1 MADKL
6 LKKRAHKVSPK
17 KTPEEQAKMAVLVG
31 TYKAK
36 RVAVSSNEFGAVLEI
51 INAHRAKALVSVNVE
66 HLLAN
71 WEIGGYLSAKIKHE
85 GWGKSTI
92 DNLVDYIHTH
102 APSERGYGRSNL
114 YSMVAVYDEFTSSD
128 FTALVARYGSR
139 IVPPLAGQFE
149 GKVIQPVAG
158 QIAGPADVQPAAAQI
173 APMPCVLAL
182 TTFTNIVEILNRTR
196 TAQER
201 LFYIVYSFRERLKK
215 LELRRCLVN
224 DTYSSLL
231 GGDKKNFSKALVA
244 SYPDSPVIF
253 KDSTF
258 VDFLN
263 LPEKHSE
270 KKLRKG
276 IVANMKDFIL
286 SIGKDFLFVGE
297 EFPVK
302 VGGSEFNI
310 DLLFYHRALQCLVA
324 FELKARSFRPADM
337 GQLEFY
343 LEALDR
349 DVKRANENPSVG
361 VLLCKN
367 ADRST
372 VEYALSR
379 SMSPAMV
386 AEYKRLMIPKEV
398 LQETFNR
405 YIGVGNGKLPKAR
418 NGHP

>member
-1 MADKL
+1 M
-6 LKKRAHKVSPK
+6 KKIDEFSP
-17 KTPEEQAKMAVLVG
+17 
-31 TYKAK
+31 
-36 RVAVSSNEFGAVLEI
+36 VLEI

-66 HLLAN
+66 HLLTN

-102 APSERGYGRSNL
+102 APRERGYGRSNL
-114 YSMVAVYDEFTSSD
+114 YSMVAVYNEFTSPE
-128 FTALVARYGSR
+128 FTELLARYGNR
-139 IVPPLAGQFE
+139 IVQSATGQLMSRGVVQSATGQLSDAEIVQMPSGQMTIPP
-149 GKVIQPVAG
+149 
-158 QIAGPADVQPAAAQI
+158 
-173 APMPCVLAL
+173 VLLL
-182 TTFTNIVEILNRTR
+182 TTFSNLVEIVNRAHS
-196 TAQER
+196 AQER
-201 LFYIVYSFRERLKK
+201 LFYIVYAYRERLNT

-244 SYPDSPVIF
+244 AYPDSPVIF
-253 KDSTF
+253 KDSAF

-302 VGGSEFNI
+302 VGGSEFKI

-349 DVKRANENPSVG
+349 DVKLANENPSVG

-405 YIGVGNGKLPKAR
+405 YIGADTGK
-418 NGHP
+418 GQ

>member
-1 MADKL
+1 MQKN
-6 LKKRAHKVSPK
+6 
-17 KTPEEQAKMAVLVG
+17 
-31 TYKAK
+31 
-36 RVAVSSNEFGAVLEI
+36 SSGDEFGAVLEI
-51 INAHRAKALVSVNVE
+51 IRVHRANALVSVNVE
-66 HLLAN
+66 HLLTN
-71 WEIGGYLSAKIKHE
+71 WEIGGYLSAKIKHD

-92 DNLVDYIHTH
+92 DGLVDYIHTH
-102 APSERGYGRSNL
+102 APNERGYGRSSL
-114 YSMVAVYDEFTSSD
+114 YSMVSVYEKFTSPEFS
-128 FTALVARYGSR
+128 ALIAKYGKR
-139 IVPPLAGQFE
+139 IEQTPSPRMADRGIVQMLSGQMA
-149 GKVIQPVAG
+149 IPQ
-158 QIAGPADVQPAAAQI
+158 
-173 APMPCVLAL
+173 VLLL
-182 TTFTNIVEILNRTR
+182 TTFSNLVEIVNRAHS
-196 TAQER
+196 AQEW
-201 LFYIVYSFRERLKK
+201 LFYVVYAYRERLNT

-244 SYPDSPVIF
+244 SYPDSPVLF
-253 KDSTF
+253 RDSAF

-270 KKLRKG
+270 KRLRRG
-276 IVANMKDFIL
+276 IVSNMKDFIL

-310 DLLFYHRALQCLVA
+310 DLLFFHRRLQCLVA
-324 FELKARSFRPADM
+324 FELKARNFKPSDM

-349 DVKRANENPSVG
+349 DVKMANENPSVG

-367 ADRST
+367 ADRSV

-386 AEYKRLMIPKEV
+386 AEYKRLMIPKDV
-398 LQETFNR
+398 LQETYDR
-405 YIGVGNGKLPKAR
+405 YIGIGEEKGSVK
-418 NGHP
+418 

>member
-1 MADKL
+1 M
-6 LKKRAHKVSPK
+6 R
-17 KTPEEQAKMAVLVG
+17 KTTQK
-31 TYKAK
+31 
-36 RVAVSSNEFGAVLEI
+36 AVSGDEFGAVLEI
-51 INAHRAKALVSVNVE
+51 IRGHRANALVSVNVE
-66 HLLAN
+66 HLLTN
-71 WEIGGYLSAKIKHE
+71 WEIGGYLSAKIKHD

-92 DNLVDYIHTH
+92 DGLVDYIHTH
-102 APSERGYGRSNL
+102 APNERGYGRSSL
-114 YSMVAVYDEFTSSD
+114 YSMVSVYEKFTSPEFS
-128 FTALVARYGSR
+128 ALIAKYGKR
-139 IVPPLAGQFE
+139 IEQTPSPRMADRGIVQMLSGQMA
-149 GKVIQPVAG
+149 IPQ
-158 QIAGPADVQPAAAQI
+158 
-173 APMPCVLAL
+173 VLLL
-182 TTFTNIVEILNRTR
+182 TTFSNLVEIVNRAHS
-196 TAQER
+196 AQEW
-201 LFYIVYSFRERLKK
+201 LFYVVYAYRERLNT

-244 SYPDSPVIF
+244 SYPDSPVLF
-253 KDSTF
+253 RDSAF

-270 KKLRKG
+270 KRLRRG
-276 IVANMKDFIL
+276 IVSNMKDFIL

-310 DLLFYHRALQCLVA
+310 DLLFFHRRLQCLVA
-324 FELKARSFRPADM
+324 FELKARNFKPADM

-349 DVKRANENPSVG
+349 DVKMANENPSVG

-367 ADRST
+367 ADRSV

-386 AEYKRLMIPKEV
+386 AEYKRLMIPKDV
-398 LQETFNR
+398 LQETYDR
-405 YIGVGNGKLPKAR
+405 YIGIGEEKGGVK
-418 NGHP
+418 

>member
-1 MADKL
+1 M
-6 LKKRAHKVSPK
+6 R
-17 KTPEEQAKMAVLVG
+17 QAMQKSYSG
-31 TYKAK
+31 D
-36 RVAVSSNEFGAVLEI
+36 EFGVVLEI
-51 INAHRAKALVSVNVE
+51 IRNHRANALVSVNVE
-66 HLLAN
+66 HMLTN

-92 DNLVDYIHTH
+92 DNLVDYIHTR

-114 YSMVAVYDEFTSSD
+114 YSMVAVYDEFTSPD
-128 FTALVARYGSR
+128 FTALVARYGNR
-139 IVPPLAGQFE
+139 IVQPLAGQFE
-149 GKVIQPVAG
+149 GKVIQPVTG
-158 QIAGPADVQPAAAQI
+158 QIADLPDLQPRAAQI
-173 APMPCVLAL
+173 IPMPDVLAL

-196 TAQER
+196 TAHER
-201 LFYIVYSFRERLKK
+201 LFYIVYAFRERLKK
-215 LELRRCLVN
+215 MELRRCLVN

-244 SYPDSPVIF
+244 SYPDSPVLF
-253 KDSTF
+253 RDSAF

-270 KKLRKG
+270 KRLRRG
-276 IVANMKDFIL
+276 IVSNMKDFIL

-297 EFPVK
+297 KFPVK
-302 VGGSEFNI
+302 VGGTEFNI
-310 DLLFYHRALQCLVA
+310 DLLFFHRRLQCLVA
-324 FELKARSFRPADM
+324 FELKARNFKPSDM

-349 DVKRANENPSVG
+349 DVKMANENPSVG

-367 ADRST
+367 ADRSV

-386 AEYKRLMIPKEV
+386 AEYKRLMIPKDV
-398 LQETFNR
+398 LQETYDR
-405 YIGVGNGKLPKAR
+405 YIGMGESKGGAK
-418 NGHP
+418 

>member
-1 MADKL
+1 MKPVR
-6 LKKRAHKVSPK
+6 KKVSPGHDFGR
-17 KTPEEQAKMAVLVG
+17 VL
-31 TYKAK
+31 
-36 RVAVSSNEFGAVLEI
+36 NI

-66 HLLAN
+66 HLLTN

-102 APSERGYGRSNL
+102 APSERGYGRRSL
-114 YSMVAVYDEFTSSD
+114 YNMVAVYEEFTSSD
-128 FTALVARYGSR
+128 FAALVARYGNR
-139 IVPPLAGQFE
+139 IVQSASGQLPCGEFVQP
-149 GKVIQPVAG
+149 GAAQIQGADLT
-158 QIAGPADVQPAAAQI
+158 DVQPAAAQI

-253 KDSTF
+253 KDSAF
-258 VDFLN
+258 VEFLN

-405 YIGVGNGKLPKAR
+405 YIGE
-418 NGHP
+418 

>member
-1 MADKL
+1 MKQ
-6 LKKRAHKVSPK
+6 P
-17 KTPEEQAKMAVLVG
+17 
-31 TYKAK
+31 K
-36 RVAVSSNEFGAVLEI
+36 RVSVSSNEFGAVLEI

-66 HLLAN
+66 HLLTN
-71 WEIGGYLSAKIKHE
+71 WEIGGYLSAKIKRE

-102 APSERGYGRSNL
+102 APSERGYGRRNL
-114 YSMVAVYDEFTSSD
+114 YNMVAVYEEFTSSD
-128 FTALVARYGSR
+128 FAALVARYGNR
-139 IVPPLAGQFE
+139 IVQSATGQLPYGEFVQPLAAQ
-149 GKVIQPVAG
+149 IQAADLP
-158 QIAGPADVQPAAAQI
+158 DVQPAAAQI
-173 APMPCVLAL
+173 APMPCLLAL

-244 SYPDSPVIF
+244 AYPDSPVIF
-253 KDSTF
+253 KDSAF

-270 KKLRKG
+270 KRLRKG

-398 LQETFNR
+398 LQETFSR
-405 YIGVGNGKLPKAR
+405 YIGAGNGR
-418 NGHP
+418 

>member
-1 MADKL
+1 MKQ
-6 LKKRAHKVSPK
+6 V
-17 KTPEEQAKMAVLVG
+17 
-31 TYKAK
+31 K

-51 INAHRAKALVSVNVE
+51 INAHRAKALVSVNME
-66 HLLAN
+66 HLLTN

-102 APSERGYGRSNL
+102 APNERGYGRRNL
-114 YSMVAVYDEFTSSD
+114 YNMVAVYEEFTSSD
-128 FTALVARYGSR
+128 FAALVARYGNR
-139 IVPPLAGQFE
+139 IVQSAAGQLPCGEF
-149 GKVIQPVAG
+149 
-158 QIAGPADVQPAAAQI
+158 VQPAAAQI

-182 TTFTNIVEILNRTR
+182 TTFTNVVEILNRTR

-244 SYPDSPVIF
+244 SYPNSPVIF
-253 KDSTF
+253 KDSAF

-405 YIGVGNGKLPKAR
+405 YIGV
-418 NGHP
+418 

>member
-1 MADKL
+1 MK
-6 LKKRAHKVSPK
+6 
-17 KTPEEQAKMAVLVG
+17 QAKSV
-31 TYKAK
+31 T
-36 RVAVSSNEFGAVLEI
+36 VSSDEFGAVLEI

-66 HLLAN
+66 HLLTN

-139 IVPPLAGQFE
+139 IVQPLAGQFE

-158 QIAGPADVQPAAAQI
+158 QIAGPTDVQPAAAQI

-224 DTYSSLL
+224 DIYSSLL

-253 KDSTF
+253 RDSAF

-302 VGGSEFNI
+302 VGASEFNI

-405 YIGVGNGKLPKAR
+405 YIGVGNGK
-418 NGHP
+418 

>member
-1 MADKL
+1 MKQ
-6 LKKRAHKVSPK
+6 P
-17 KTPEEQAKMAVLVG
+17 
-31 TYKAK
+31 K
-36 RVAVSSNEFGAVLEI
+36 RVSVSSNEFGAVLEI

-66 HLLAN
+66 HLLTN

-102 APSERGYGRSNL
+102 APSERGYGRRNL
-114 YSMVAVYDEFTSSD
+114 YNMVAVYEEFTSSD
-128 FTALVARYGSR
+128 FAALVARYGNR
-139 IVPPLAGQFE
+139 IVQSATGQLPYGE
-149 GKVIQPVAG
+149 LVQPRAAQVQA
-158 QIAGPADVQPAAAQI
+158 ADLPDVQPAAAQI
-173 APMPCVLAL
+173 APMPCLLAL

-231 GGDKKNFSKALVA
+231 GGDKKNFSKVLVA
-244 SYPDSPVIF
+244 AYPDSPVIF
-253 KDSTF
+253 KDSAF

-270 KKLRKG
+270 KRLRKG

-398 LQETFNR
+398 LQETFSR
-405 YIGVGNGKLPKAR
+405 YIGAGNGK
-418 NGHP
+418 

>member
-1 MADKL
+1 MKQ
-6 LKKRAHKVSPK
+6 S
-17 KTPEEQAKMAVLVG
+17 
-31 TYKAK
+31 K
-36 RVAVSSNEFGAVLEI
+36 RVAASSNEFGTVLEI
-51 INAHRAKALVSVNVE
+51 INAHRAKALVSVNEE
-66 HLLAN
+66 HLLTN
-71 WEIGGYLSAKIKHE
+71 WEIGGYLSTKIKHE

-92 DNLVDYIHTH
+92 DNLVDYIHRN
-102 APSERGYGRSNL
+102 APSEKGYGRSNL
-114 YSMVAVYDEFTSSD
+114 YSMVAVYNEFTSPD
-128 FTALVARYGSR
+128 FTALVAKHGSR
-139 IVPPLAGQFE
+139 IVQPLVGQFD
-149 GKVIQPVAG
+149 GKVVQPVAG
-158 QIAGPADVQPAAAQI
+158 QLAEPADVQPAATQI

-196 TAQER
+196 TAQQR

-215 LELRRCLVN
+215 LELRRCLIN
-224 DTYSSLL
+224 DTYSALL
-231 GGDKKNFSKALVA
+231 GGDKKNFSRALVE

-253 KDSTF
+253 KDSAF

-405 YIGVGNGKLPKAR
+405 YIGA
-418 NGHP
+418 